1 MAIHSSTIAWKIPW
15 TEEPGRLQSMGWQ
28 RVRHDWATSLYDGK
42 GVFFRGRE
50 ECIGYQ
56 LIIFLEGA
64 EGNMGW
70 DQITESYDYHAR
82 RSEFFS
88 VMIEGSLMYLHK
100 AVPDFSK
107 RISNSC
113 AKAKKD
119 DAKVKKGAQSCPALC
134 DPMDCSLTGS
144 SVHGV
149 FQAIILEWV
158 AISFSRGSSWFRE
171 QTHVSCVLCNSRW
184 ILYH

>member
-1 MAIHSSTIAWKIPW
+1 
-15 TEEPGRLQSMGWQ
+15 
-28 RVRHDWATSLYDGK
+28 
-42 GVFFRGRE
+42 
-50 ECIGYQ
+50 
-56 LIIFLEGA
+56 
-64 EGNMGW
+64 
-70 DQITESYDYHAR
+70 
-82 RSEFFS
+82 
-88 VMIEGSLMYLHK
+88 MIEGSLMYLHK

-158 AISFSRGSSWFRE
+158 AISFSRGSS
-171 QTHVSCVLCNSRW
+171 
-184 ILYH
+184 